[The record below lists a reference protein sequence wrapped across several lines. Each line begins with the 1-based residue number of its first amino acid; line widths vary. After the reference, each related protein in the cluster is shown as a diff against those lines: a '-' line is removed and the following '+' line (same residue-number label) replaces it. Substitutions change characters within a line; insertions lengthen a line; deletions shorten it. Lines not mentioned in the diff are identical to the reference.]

1 MAISIVDL
9 SVRNRLYFKG
19 FKCKDFKH
27 ITYSE
32 VVENKFQR
40 GGGEGMEREIII
52 ILLTS
57 LNNAFRF
64 ISNPNLIPCLI
75 LSLRGGNL

>member
-32 VVENKFQR
+32 VVENKFQ
-40 GGGEGMEREIII
+40 GGGGGGRKG
-52 ILLTS
+52 
-57 LNNAFRF
+57 NNNYFVNFA
-64 ISNPNLIPCLI
+64 
-75 LSLRGGNL
+75 